1 MNRILMAGVA
11 TLAFCAMFTSPVVA
25 DKADGS
31 SKATPVAEALP
42 APDALKINDGE
53 AEGHKRPIDV
63 YKKAV
68 KASKAGDLEAL
79 KSCFEEDSREY
90 MDNDSYE
97 KDGDKE
103 LTYAGLLAKI
113 LKNYSEDAVERAQGR
128 VGYYAVVAVK
138 NGEAANLIRCKCIGK
153 WDDEA
158 GGYAHR
164 NWYLATYNAD
174 DYRLDYNAPG
184 VKEIRDAIEKGDVA
198 KLKEHLS
205 ESETPALELISGVEE
220 GIDGYAL
227 LLKRLKKLTA
237 SEAKPTII
245 LNDWNSSLAYWFHT
259 DKEDKFIVL
268 HFSTAYENW
277 DMDKRFTKVEIA
289 ITDTNGF
296 MKSAGDKFQEFVGD
310 WDW

>member
-90 MDNDSYE
+90 MDDDSYE

-138 NGEAANLIRCKCIGK
+138 NGEAANLIRC
-153 WDDEA
+153 
-158 GGYAHR
+158 
-164 NWYLATYNAD
+164 
-174 DYRLDYNAPG
+174 
-184 VKEIRDAIEKGDVA
+184 
-198 KLKEHLS
+198 
-205 ESETPALELISGVEE
+205 
-220 GIDGYAL
+220 
-227 LLKRLKKLTA
+227 
-237 SEAKPTII
+237 
-245 LNDWNSSLAYWFHT
+245 
-259 DKEDKFIVL
+259 
-268 HFSTAYENW
+268 
-277 DMDKRFTKVEIA
+277 
-289 ITDTNGF
+289 
-296 MKSAGDKFQEFVGD
+296 
-310 WDW
+310 